1 MDRYY
6 VLVTGN
12 GVTTRANLEALM
24 EDHYYANGPKGVLAL
39 AFDGRPSQG
48 QIFAAQ
54 MAKDKG
60 IQILVFNTKDDAEG
74 LPQCDVVFTDNPL
87 SAVVAHV
94 KNEKAVSFVLWSDED
109 QTSHDTLALCKES
122 GIKCFD
128 LTDGLNPL
136 VPSEGIK
143 YKEPIETSI
152 PKPEVEDEDEE
163 EEVEDELDE
172 DDEDM
177 DEEDEIFEAVFFG
190 LEALAKMIAKA
201 VVAELDASKKPQ
213 KGSRA

>member
-24 EDHYYANGPKGVLAL
+24 EDHYYANGPKGILVL
-39 AFDGRPSQG
+39 AFDGKPSQG

-54 MAKDKG
+54 MAKDKS
-60 IQILVFNTKDDAEG
+60 IDILVFNTKEDAEG
-74 LPQCDVVFTDNPL
+74 IPSSTFVSSTNPL
-87 SAVVAHV
+87 ISAVAHI
-94 KNEKAVSFVLWSDED
+94 KDEKASSFVLWSDED

-136 VPSEGIK
+136 IPSDEIK
-143 YKEPIETSI
+143 YEKPVPV
-152 PKPEVEDEDEE
+152 PKPEVEVKEEDEDP
-163 EEVEDELDE
+163 EDDLDE

>member
-24 EDHYYANGPKGVLAL
+24 EDHYYANGPKGILVLA
-39 AFDGRPSQG
+39 FNGKPSQG
-48 QIFAAQ
+48 QVFAAQ

-60 IQILVFNTKDDAEG
+60 LEILVWNTKEDAEG
-74 LPQCDVVFTDNPL
+74 LPPCTVVQSDNPL
-87 SAVVAHV
+87 MSAVAYI
-94 KNEKAVSFVLWSDED
+94 EDDKAIAFVLWSDED
-109 QTSHDTLALCKES
+109 QISHDTLAICKEV
-122 GIKCFD
+122 GVKCFD

-136 VPSEGIK
+136 IPSDEIK
-143 YKEPIETSI
+143 YEKPVPV
-152 PKPEVEDEDEE
+152 PKPEVEVEEEDENP
-163 EEVEDELDE
+163 EDDLDE

-177 DEEDEIFEAVFFG
+177 DEEDEVFEAVFFG

-213 KGSRA
+213 KGSKA